1 MDIIIRILVAT
12 LVISYVLG
20 WILNILIVY
29 SLRILGRGNGIAFPS
44 VKRQFLYASVTG
56 LILWIVGLVLFL
68 ANVEMH

>member
-1 MDIIIRILVAT
+1 MDIIIRILIAT

-20 WILNILIVY
+20 WILNILIIY
-29 SLRILGRGNGIAFPS
+29 SLRILGRSNEIAFPS

-56 LILWIVGLVLFL
+56 LILWVVGIILFL